1 MTMTTDE
8 KEIADKKAKEDQEKM
23 EADNKK
29 KMEEKATVS
38 K

>member
-1 MTMTTDE
+1 MTTDE
-8 KEIADKKAKEDQEKM
+8 KEVADKKAKEDQEKM

-29 KMEEKATVS
+29 KTEDKTPVS